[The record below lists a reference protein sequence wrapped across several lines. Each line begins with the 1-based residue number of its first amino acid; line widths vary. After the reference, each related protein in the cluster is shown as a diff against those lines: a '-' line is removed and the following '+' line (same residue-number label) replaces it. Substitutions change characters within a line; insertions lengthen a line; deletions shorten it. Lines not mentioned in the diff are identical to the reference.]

1 MQNRQKLLLVYW
13 LTALIIMSIINLFLM
28 PLMAKKKILQNL
40 M

>member
-28 PLMAKKKILQNL
+28 PFMAKKRYCKT
-40 M
+40 